1 MATLANKL
9 IAESLS
15 FHALTTIRFR
25 EGSEN
30 SYIGDYSDLAMN
42 MLAGLGWEPVR
53 ISARTVMFSQDG
65 ITLELN

>member
-15 FHALTTIRFR
+15 FHALTPILFC

-30 SYIGDYSDLAMN
+30 RYVGDYSDLAMN
-42 MLAGLGWEPVR
+42 LLAGLGWEPVR
-53 ISARTVMFSQDG
+53 IDERHVIFSQDG
-65 ITLELN
+65 IVLELN